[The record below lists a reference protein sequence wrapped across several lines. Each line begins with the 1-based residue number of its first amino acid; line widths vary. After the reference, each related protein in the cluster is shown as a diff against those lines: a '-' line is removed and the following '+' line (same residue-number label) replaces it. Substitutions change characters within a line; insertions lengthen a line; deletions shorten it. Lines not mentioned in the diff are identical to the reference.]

1 MLSTILWVALAALL
15 LACTFRERGQVHS
28 WLGTTGARVLFWAV
42 PVGTVVHVVP
52 SAPNG
57 EGVWA
62 AVLAGA
68 MAYLG
73 LLLPHG
79 AGQNLTEAPTDYP
92 ASWTACLPL
101 FEKLGYLA
109 AVGIARMALI
119 SLPLIPGHSLALW
132 LPLAGL
138 AVPLAYLLGTKL
150 PALPWRL
157 TRPTEWGEFLTG
169 ASVGAALA
177 LVLLA

>member
-1 MLSTILWVALAALL
+1 MD
-15 LACTFRERGQVHS
+15 G
-28 WLGTTGARVLFWAV
+28 GAGRC
-42 PVGTVVHVVP
+42 HDH
-52 SAPNG
+52 
-57 EGVWA
+57 
-62 AVLAGA
+62 
-68 MAYLG
+68 LG

-79 AGQNLTEAPTDYP
+79 VGQNLTEARTDYP

-101 FEKLGYLA
+101 SEKLGYLA
-109 AVGIARMALI
+109 AVGIARMAL
-119 SLPLIPGHSLALW
+119 LAVPLIPAHPLALW

-138 AVPLAYLLGTKL
+138 GMPLAYLFGAKL

-177 LVLLA
+177 LVLQA